1 MDALKVCPP
10 HAADWHDWSIGG
22 ALTLLE
28 QYNGLGYFHMER
40 PSPYVWSGT
49 DQYNR
54 GKYIA
59 DGHYDPNAVDKQLGC
74 ATMLIVMK
82 QIDPSMEGEFT

>member
-28 QYNGLGYFHMER
+28 QYNGLGYYHMDR

-49 DQYNR
+49 TNTTE
-54 GKYIA
+54 A
-59 DGHYDPNAVDKQLGC
+59 NTSLT
-74 ATMLIVMK
+74 ATTTHTLSTSNL
-82 QIDPSMEGEFT
+82 DAPRCL